1 MISVILGI
9 GYFCVAW
16 RWQSETGMPN
26 PDMVELAERP
36 SEIAHV
42 KCAHEIMNKL
52 LPNHLLSFQ
61 VMKKKNTGVKEVIQG
76 HRAKTGQR
84 IRSDFRRNLERQSLA
99 QKPRPSGCAR
109 RNHAAAPK
117 KFPGAP
123 RCRRSCFKDF
133 PDVEKRK
140 QSYSQVSDSQAR
152 LQ

>member
-16 RWQSETGMPN
+16 RWQSATGMSN

-76 HRAKTGQR
+76 YRAKMNS
-84 IRSDFRRNLERQSLA
+84 SDWSGLESFNSEDGWTQVLSKSSKKMLRKKQKDQQEHQSE
-99 QKPRPSGCAR
+99 
-109 RNHAAAPK
+109 
-117 KFPGAP
+117 
-123 RCRRSCFKDF
+123 
-133 PDVEKRK
+133 V
-140 QSYSQVSDSQAR
+140 DSS
-152 LQ
+152 